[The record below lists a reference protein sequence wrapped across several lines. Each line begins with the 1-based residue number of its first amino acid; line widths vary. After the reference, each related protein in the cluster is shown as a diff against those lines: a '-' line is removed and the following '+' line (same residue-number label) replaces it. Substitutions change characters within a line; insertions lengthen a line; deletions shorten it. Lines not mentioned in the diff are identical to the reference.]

1 MKKVFLFGKEGCA
14 LCEGWKRKL
23 THLSIPFVYYDI
35 GITDGMVEMAY
46 HNIGRIPALLI
57 GEKRFEEINPSE
69 ITSEELLAWA
79 KSGRPKLFDGQ

>member
-1 MKKVFLFGKEGCA
+1 MKNVLLFGKEGCA

-23 THLSIPFVYYDI
+23 AHLSVPFTYYDI
-35 GITDGMVEMAY
+35 GTTDGMVEMAY

-69 ITSEELLAWA
+69 ITSEELQ
-79 KSGRPKLFDGQ
+79 KLFEVAKE